1 MGTRVTY
8 PALTFEVDIED
19 LGADDEDFNEIIRV
33 ELPQKL
39 IDELIKVM
47 RKKDVEA
54 SSNLIQSLEP
64 EWADDEIRIYAD
76 YYWKF
81 VDKGVNG
88 LVQNRNSEYSF
99 KFVPASK
106 KHALSIAKWL
116 EFRGLATEFT
126 TLADAYRIATATK
139 IKGIRGRKFVD
150 EFEKRIDKIEIL

>member
-1 MGTRVTY
+1 MKQY
-8 PALTFEVDIED
+8 KALTFEVDLSG
-19 LGADDEDFNEIIRV
+19 LGKEQWIQQELDYDEIA
-33 ELPQKL
+33 QKL
-39 IDELIKVM
+39 IDTLIDVM
-47 RKKDVEA
+47 REKDVEA

-64 EWADDEIRIYAD
+64 ETKNGEIVIYAD

-81 VDKGVNG
+81 IDKGVNG
-88 LVQNRNSEYSF
+88 LMQSRDSEFSF

-139 IKGIRGRKFVD
+139 IKGIRGRKFVE
-150 EFEKRIDKIEIL
+150 EFEKELDKIEII

>member
-1 MGTRVTY
+1 MKQY
-8 PALTFEVDIED
+8 KALTFEVDLSG
-19 LGADDEDFNEIIRV
+19 LGKEQWIQEELDYDTIAQKIIDT
-33 ELPQKL
+33 L
-39 IDELIKVM
+39 IDVM
-47 RKKDVEA
+47 REKDVEA

-81 VDKGVNG
+81 IDKGVNG
-88 LVQNRNSEYSF
+88 LMQSRNSEFSF

-126 TLADAYRIATATK
+126 TLADAYRVATATK
-139 IKGIRGRKFVD
+139 IKGIRGRKFVE
-150 EFEKRIDKIEIL
+150 EFQNRIDKIDLL

>member
-19 LGADDEDFNEIIRV
+19 LGAEDEDFNEIIRV

-39 IDELIKVM
+39 VDELIKVM
-47 RKKDVEA
+47 REKDVEA

-106 KHALSIAKWL
+106 KTRTGYDRVGK
-116 EFRGLATEFT
+116 
-126 TLADAYRIATATK
+126 
-139 IKGIRGRKFVD
+139 V
-150 EFEKRIDKIEIL
+150 

>member
-19 LGADDEDFNEIIRV
+19 LGAEDEDFNEIIRV

-39 IDELIKVM
+39 VDELIKVM
-47 RKKDVEA
+47 REKDVEA

-106 KHALSIAKWL
+106 RHALAMKEWAKFKGMGAITVK
-116 EFRGLATEFT
+116 EAYQLATSIK
-126 TLADAYRIATATK
+126 L
-139 IKGIRGRKFVD
+139 KGIKARNFVD
-150 EFEKRIDKIEIL
+150 EFEKRIDKIELL

>member
-1 MGTRVTY
+1 MKQY
-8 PALTFEVDIED
+8 KALTFEVDLSG
-19 LGADDEDFNEIIRV
+19 LGTEQWIQAELDYDEIA
-33 ELPQKL
+33 QKL
-39 IDELIKVM
+39 IDTLIDVM
-47 RKKDVEA
+47 REKDVEA

-64 EWADDEIRIYAD
+64 ETKNGEIVIYAD

-81 VDKGVNG
+81 IDKGVNG
-88 LVQNRNSEYSF
+88 LMQSRDSEFSF

-139 IKGIRGRKFVD
+139 IKGIRGRKFVE
-150 EFEKRIDKIEIL
+150 EFEKEIDKIEIL

>member
-1 MGTRVTY
+1 MKRY
-8 PALTFEVDIED
+8 KALTFEVDLSG
-19 LGADDEDFNEIIRV
+19 LGKEQWIQEELDYDTIAQKIIDT
-33 ELPQKL
+33 L
-39 IDELIKVM
+39 IDVM
-47 RKKDVEA
+47 REKDVEA

-106 KHALSIAKWL
+106 KHALAMIEWAKFKGMGAITVK
-116 EFRGLATEFT
+116 EAYQLATSIK
-126 TLADAYRIATATK
+126 L
-139 IKGIRGRKFVD
+139 KGIKARKFVE
-150 EFEKRIDKIEIL
+150 EFQDRIDKIDLL

>member
-1 MGTRVTY
+1 MKQY
-8 PALTFEVDIED
+8 KALTFEVDLSG
-19 LGADDEDFNEIIRV
+19 LGKEQWIQEELDYDTIAQKIIDT
-33 ELPQKL
+33 L
-39 IDELIKVM
+39 IDVM
-47 RKKDVEA
+47 REKDVEA

-64 EWADDEIRIYAD
+64 ETKNGEIVIYAD

-81 VDKGVNG
+81 IDKGVNG

-139 IKGIRGRKFVD
+139 IKGIRGRKFVE
-150 EFEKRIDKIEIL
+150 EFEKRIDKIDLL

>member
-1 MGTRVTY
+1 MKQY
-8 PALTFEVDIED
+8 KALTFEVDLSG
-19 LGADDEDFNEIIRV
+19 LGKEQWIQEELDYDTIAQKIIDT
-33 ELPQKL
+33 L
-39 IDELIKVM
+39 IDVM
-47 RKKDVEA
+47 REKDVEA

-64 EWADDEIRIYAD
+64 ETKNGEIVIYAD

-81 VDKGVNG
+81 IDKGVNG
-88 LVQNRNSEYSF
+88 LMQSRDSEFSF

-139 IKGIRGRKFVD
+139 IKGIRGRKFVE
-150 EFEKRIDKIEIL
+150 EFEREIDKIEIL

>member
-1 MGTRVTY
+1 MKQY
-8 PALTFEVDIED
+8 KALDIEVDLSG
-19 LGADDEDFNEIIRV
+19 LGTEQWIQQELDYDEIA
-33 ELPQKL
+33 QKL

-47 RKKDVEA
+47 REKDVEA

-106 KHALSIAKWL
+106 KHALAMIEWAKFKGMGAITVK
-116 EFRGLATEFT
+116 EAYQLATSIK
-126 TLADAYRIATATK
+126 L
-139 IKGIRGRKFVD
+139 KGIKARNFVE
-150 EFEKRIDKIEIL
+150 EFQDRIDKIDLL